1 MIVARLLGEGE
12 ATAGG
17 EVFRLR
23 FDMNV
28 LADLKDRTGLNPVQ
42 IMTGLQGEG
51 GDVSLLRVVCH
62 AMLKR
67 HHPTAAIEVAGDI
80 LSEDMDSLMAIISAA
95 LPAQDQGGPGNAE
108 AKAGQ
113 AQ

>member
-1 MIVARLLGEGE
+1 MARLLGEGE
-12 ATAGG
+12 AKAGG
-17 EVFRLR
+17 ATYRLR

-42 IMTGLQGEG
+42 IMTGLQGDG

-67 HHPTAAIEVAGDI
+67 HHPTEPIEVAGDI

-95 LPAQDQGGPGNAE
+95 MPDTTQGEPGNAG

-113 AQ
+113 LQ